1 MQTVT
6 VTLTPAQSDDWTL
19 GGAAAAQVERELAE
33 QQSAL
38 WLEGNWLAY
47 EVEQTVLE
55 DLDRQDIREPVAVV
69 LPSGVIAFYVTE
81 PGVIL

>member
-1 MQTVT
+1 MVS
-6 VTLTPAQSDDWTL
+6 TLSQ
-19 GGAAAAQVERELAE
+19 E
-33 QQSAL
+33 QSAL